1 MAGYSHT
8 TFTASDRA
16 SSGQSDNYHLGVYGA
31 TQWGKLALRTGAAYT
46 WYDIHTERT
55 VSMPGLDDHLS
66 ADNNAGAVQAFGE
79 LGYGIDLSDTRVEPF
94 ANLAYVRLRMGGYS
108 ENGGAAALSGA
119 SQSTELRSAHV

>member
-79 LGYGIDLSDTRVEPF
+79 LGYGIALSDTRGKPF
-94 ANLAYVRLRMGGYS
+94 ANLAYVRIRLGGQS
-108 ENGGAAALSGA
+108 ENRRAAAAPGA
-119 SQSTELRSAHV
+119 R

>member
-79 LGYGIDLSDTRVEPF
+79 LGYGIDLSDTRVEP
-94 ANLAYVRLRMGGYS
+94 RS
-108 ENGGAAALSGA
+108 EEHTSEL
-119 SQSTELRSAHV
+119 QSLMRTSYAVCCLKKKI

>member
-79 LGYGIDLSDTRVEPF
+79 LGR
-94 ANLAYVRLRMGGYS
+94 S
-108 ENGGAAALSGA
+108 EEHTSEL
-119 SQSTELRSAHV
+119 QSLMRISYAVFCLKKKIKNQSNTP